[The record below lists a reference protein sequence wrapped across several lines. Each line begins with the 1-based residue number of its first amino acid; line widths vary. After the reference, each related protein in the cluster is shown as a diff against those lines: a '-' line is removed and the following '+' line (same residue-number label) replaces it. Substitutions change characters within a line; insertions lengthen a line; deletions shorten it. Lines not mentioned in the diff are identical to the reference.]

1 MNISKD
7 VATVIIWFA
16 LVVLY
21 VVFLDQ
27 YWPYLF
33 GWIEVKEENKGVAV
47 VTSYVVAS
55 GMTARYISDW
65 LLGKYLRSSR
75 GGNS

>member
-1 MNISKD
+1 MNISKHI
-7 VATVIIWFA
+7 ATVIIWFA

-27 YWPYLF
+27 YWPYLV
-33 GWIEVKEENKGVAV
+33 GWIEVKEENKGVAAV
-47 VTSYVVAS
+47 ASYVVAS

-65 LLGKYLRSSR
+65 LLRKYLRSSR